1 MRHANAIAVSMITCV
16 ALTEH
21 RRTDGS
27 RQQRS
32 NPGRRAWR
40 SRPWLQS
47 RKCMWSRCNICG
59 SNGSDQFNPI
69 ACAAHSGCR
78 SRFCA
83 CALHAAAPGT
93 TTWQITHFLCSP
105 LVFAL
110 AKKTT
115 AQTAKITNATVS
127 APTPVEPTSSIVLHA
142 VGTPSP
148 ARAPRQW

>member
-1 MRHANAIAVSMITCV
+1 MAAM
-16 ALTEH
+16 ALISSIPSPVQH
-21 RRTDGS
+21 IRGAGRGS
-27 RQQRS
+27 V
-32 NPGRRAWR
+32 
-40 SRPWLQS
+40 
-47 RKCMWSRCNICG
+47 
-59 SNGSDQFNPI
+59 
-69 ACAAHSGCR
+69 
-78 SRFCA
+78 
-83 CALHAAAPGT
+83 HAAAPDT

-148 ARAPRQW
+148 ARAPRQC